1 MGQANI
7 LNKDEVLKKIFI
19 KHKAKNHITANFE
32 IRNNSHNKLIKLP
45 IISMKNMDGPVV
57 LLIGANHGD
66 ETEGF
71 ISLFKLIKNL
81 RLEEIKGHLI
91 IIPALNLP
99 ALNNGNRVSMFDKI
113 DMNRSFYNN
122 NNNNLTFKISNFL
135 KQSILP
141 NVEIILDIH
150 SGGKNRKFSEMA
162 KYYHYENKFL
172 MKKSREIAMAFGAPI
187 CLKHYEKNP
196 HGMLDVLAVKS
207 NKIYVSAELGGGG
220 LANKKSISIADNG
233 INNVLKFLKIIKYD
247 LKYISKIK
255 KRKSK
260 LLYFNDVSKNFI
272 LSKTE
277 GIFEINVNIDS
288 KITKGDLIGTIH
300 FPNNPKKEPKRIIS
314 KLSGNVIGITNK
326 SFIKKG
332 DFLILIGV
340 IKEKNYD

>member
-7 LNKDEVLKKIFI
+7 LNKDEVLKKVFI
-19 KHKAKNHITANFE
+19 RQRAKNHINVNFE
-32 IRNNSHNKLIKLP
+32 IINNSQNKLFKLP
-45 IISMKNMDGPVV
+45 IISMKNMSGPVV

-81 RLEEIKGHLI
+81 KLKDIKGHLI

-99 ALNNGNRVSMFDKI
+99 ALNNGSRVSLFDKI
-113 DMNRSFYNN
+113 DMNRSFYKNN
-122 NNNNLTFKISNFL
+122 NNSLTFKISNFL
-135 KQSILP
+135 KESIIP

-150 SGGKNRKFSEMA
+150 SGGKNRKFLEMA
-162 KYYHYENKFL
+162 KYYQYENKFL
-172 MKKSREIAMAFGAPI
+172 MKKSKEIAMAFGAPI

-207 NKIYVSAELGGGG
+207 KKIYVSAELGGGG
-220 LANKKSISIADNG
+220 LASKKSISIADNG

-255 KRKSK
+255 RKKSK
-260 LLYFNDVSKNFI
+260 LMYFNDLNKNFI
-272 LSKTE
+272 FSKTD

-288 KITKGDLIGTIH
+288 KITKDDLIGTIH
-300 FPNNPKKEPKRIIS
+300 FPDKPKKEPKRIIS
-314 KLSGNVIGITNK
+314 KLSGVVIGITNK
-326 SFIKKG
+326 SFVKKG
-332 DFLILIGV
+332 DLLVLIGV
-340 IKEKNYD
+340 IKGKNYD